1 MWEAHPTLKV
11 IKTKKKNIK
20 TQNADNQIAKNQL
33 KRETL
38 GSSHRNKTY
47 YTQRSKDKT
56 SECFYSEIMQAK
68 RKWYDTF
75 YMLKEKQYNIK
86 FLIQWLYSSKIVTKG
101 LLGTNR
107 SLQNS

>member
-1 MWEAHPTLKV
+1 MRSTFNFKSNKDKE
-11 IKTKKKNIK
+11 KNIK

-86 FLIQWLYSSKIVTKG
+86 FLIQ
-101 LLGTNR
+101 
-107 SLQNS
+107 